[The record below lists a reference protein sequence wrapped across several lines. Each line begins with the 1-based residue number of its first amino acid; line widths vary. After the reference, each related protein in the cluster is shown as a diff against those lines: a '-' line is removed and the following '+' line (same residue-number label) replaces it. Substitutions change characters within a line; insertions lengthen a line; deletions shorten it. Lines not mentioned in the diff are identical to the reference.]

1 MKHWRDL
8 PVSVALRDPAAVA
21 HWSVR
26 ELEMLVRQARS
37 ANVLARLAM
46 RLDELGLMAR
56 LPAAPRS
63 HFEAARRIAQAQ
75 EEAVRREVAQIA
87 RALEIARTSAV
98 LLKGAGYLF
107 AGLPAARGRLFSD
120 IDILV
125 PRGALPQVEAALM
138 QLGWMTTHHDAYD
151 QRYYRKWMHEL
162 PPMQHVTRQSV
173 LDVHHTIVPL
183 TGRLH
188 PDASKLLHAAR
199 PVPAQPL
206 IRVLAPADMVLH
218 SATHLFLNE
227 EFSNG
232 LRDLADLDSLLR
244 EFGAQPGFWRQLRE
258 RAAELRLERPL
269 FYALRYTRALLD
281 TPVEAPDLAGPG
293 GARLRLMDALF
304 LRALQPAHPTAGDR
318 LTPLARFALYLRAHW
333 MRMPPALLAYHL
345 AVKAFRRP
353 QTEPALQR

>member
-1 MKHWRDL
+1 MKRWRDL
-8 PVSVALRDPAAVA
+8 PVTAALREPAAVA
-21 HWSVR
+21 SWSAR
-26 ELEMLVRQARS
+26 ELETLVRQARS

-46 RLDELGLMAR
+46 QLDERGLLAQ
-56 LPAAPRS
+56 LPAAPRT
-63 HFEAARRIAQAQ
+63 HFEAARRVAQAQ
-75 EEAVRREVAQIA
+75 EEAVRREVSHIA
-87 RALEIARTSAV
+87 KAIEIARTSAV

-138 QLGWMTTHHDAYD
+138 QRGWMTTHHDAYD

-188 PDASKLLHAAR
+188 PDAAKLLQAAR
-199 PVPAQPL
+199 PVTGQAL
-206 IRVLAPADMVLH
+206 IRVLAPVDMVLH

-244 EFGAQPGFWRQLRE
+244 QFGAEPAFWRQLRD
-258 RAAELRLERPL
+258 RAAELELERPL
-269 FYALRYTRALLD
+269 FYALRYGRALLD
-281 TPVEAPDLAGPG
+281 TPAEAPDLDGPR
-293 GARLRLMDALF
+293 GARLGLMDGLF
-304 LRALQPAHPTAGDR
+304 LRALQPAHPTASDR
-318 LTPLARFALYLRAHW
+318 LTPLARLALYLRAHW
-333 MRMPPALLAYHL
+333 LRMPPALLAYHL
-345 AVKAFRRP
+345 AVKALRRP
-353 QTEPALQR
+353 QAEPAL

>member
-1 MKHWRDL
+1 MKHWREL
-8 PVSVALRDPAAVA
+8 AVTVALRDPAAVA
-21 HWSVR
+21 TWSVR
-26 ELEMLVRQARS
+26 DLETLVRQARS

-46 RLDELGLMAR
+46 RLDELGLLAR
-56 LPAAPRS
+56 VPAAPRA
-63 HFEAARRIAQAQ
+63 HFEAARRVARAQ
-75 EEAVRREVAQIA
+75 EEAVRREVTQIA

-138 QLGWMTTHHDAYD
+138 QRGWMTTHHDAYD

-188 PDASKLLHAAR
+188 PDASKLLQAAR
-199 PVPAQPL
+199 PVAGQPL

-244 EFGAQPGFWRQLRE
+244 QFGAEPGFWRQLRD
-258 RAAELRLERPL
+258 RAAELELELPL
-269 FYALRYTRALLD
+269 FYALRYGRALLD
-281 TPVEAPDLAGPG
+281 SPAEPAELHGPG
-293 GARLRLMDALF
+293 GARLRLMDGLF
-304 LRALQPAHPTAGDR
+304 VRALQPAHPTAGDA
-318 LTPLARFALYLRAHW
+318 LTPLARLALYFRAHW
-333 MRMPPALLAYHL
+333 LRMPPALLAYHL

-353 QTEPALQR
+353 QTEPAPSR

>member
-1 MKHWRDL
+1 
-8 PVSVALRDPAAVA
+8 
-21 HWSVR
+21 
-26 ELEMLVRQARS
+26 
-37 ANVLARLAM
+37 
-46 RLDELGLMAR
+46 
-56 LPAAPRS
+56 
-63 HFEAARRIAQAQ
+63 
-75 EEAVRREVAQIA
+75 
-87 RALEIARTSAV
+87 V

-138 QLGWMTTHHDAYD
+138 QRGWMTTHHDAYD

-188 PDASKLLHAAR
+188 PDASKLLQAAR
-199 PVPAQPL
+199 PVAGQPL
-206 IRVLAPADMVLH
+206 LRVLAPVDMVLH

-227 EFSNG
+227 EFTNG

-244 EFGAQPGFWRQLRE
+244 QFGAEPGFWRQLRE
-258 RAAELRLERPL
+258 RAAELELERPL
-269 FYALRYTRALLD
+269 FYALRYGRALLD
-281 TPVEAPDLAGPG
+281 TPAEAPGLHGPG
-293 GARLRLMDALF
+293 GARLRLMDELF
-304 LRALQPAHPTAGDR
+304 LRALQPVHPTASDR
-318 LTPLARFALYLRAHW
+318 LTPLARGTLYLRAHW
-333 MRMPPALLAYHL
+333 LRMPPALLAYHL

>member
-1 MKHWRDL
+1 
-8 PVSVALRDPAAVA
+8 
-21 HWSVR
+21 
-26 ELEMLVRQARS
+26 MLVRQARS

-46 RLDELGLMAR
+46 GLDELALLAQVP
-56 LPAAPRS
+56 LAPRR
-63 HFEAARRIAQAQ
+63 HLEAARRVAQAQ
-75 EEAVRREVAQIA
+75 EEAVRREVRFIA
-87 RALEIARTSAV
+87 KALEIARTSAV

-107 AGLPAARGRLFSD
+107 AGLAAARGRLFSD

-138 QLGWMTTHHDAYD
+138 QRGWMTTHHDAYD

-188 PDASKLLHAAR
+188 PDASKLLQAAR
-199 PVPAQPL
+199 PVPGQPL
-206 IRVLAPADMVLH
+206 LRVLAPADMVLH

-244 EFGAQPGFWRQLRE
+244 QFGIEPGFWHELRE
-258 RAAELRLERPL
+258 RARELELERPL
-269 FYALRYTRALLD
+269 FYALRYARALLD
-281 TPVEAPDLAGPG
+281 SPAEIRDFPGPKEAS
-293 GARLRLMDALF
+293 LRLMDALF
-304 LRALQPAHPTAGDR
+304 LRALQPAHPTAGDG
-318 LTPLARFALYLRAHW
+318 LTSLARLALYLRAHW
-333 MRMPPALLAYHL
+333 LRMPPALLAYHL
-345 AVKAFRRP
+345 AVKAFRRSD
-353 QTEPALQR
+353 TDPALQR